1 MKIIRVPIAPLH
13 MINAYMIV
21 SESGVVIIDTGLPGS
36 EKHFLKALADEG
48 RRPDDVRL
56 IIVTHA
62 HVDHAGSAA
71 ALKRLTGAPLLA
83 HRADLPHYR
92 QERAMS
98 YCPTGP
104 FGRLFKSTGLIQ
116 APYEAFEPDI
126 VMDGTDDL
134 PLNPF
139 GVAGIARYTPGHTAG
154 SISVLLD
161 DRNVLVSDLISS
173 GILLGGIVRLKSP
186 KRPPF
191 EDDPHLVA
199 DQLERLVEEGA
210 KHFHVGHGATLGHCE
225 VCRHIVRLRRL

>member
-36 EKHFLKALADEG
+36 EKRFLKALADEG
-48 RRPDDVRL
+48 RRPEDVRL

-134 PLNPF
+134 PLNRF

>member
-1 MKIIRVPIAPLH
+1 MKIVRVPIAPLH
-13 MINAYMIV
+13 MINAYLIV
-21 SESGVVIIDTGLPGS
+21 CEGGVVIVDTGLPGS
-36 EKHFLKALADEG
+36 ENRFLKALAEQG
-48 RRPDDVRL
+48 KRASDVTL

-104 FGRLFKSTGLIQ
+104 FGRLFKATGLIQ

-126 VMDGTDDL
+126 VMDGSDDL
-134 PLNPF
+134 SLKTF
-139 GVAGIARYTPGHTAG
+139 GVAGSARYTPGHTAG

-199 DQLERLVEEGA
+199 DQLERLVQEGA
-210 KHFHVGHGATLGHCE
+210 KHFHVGHGATLDHCE
-225 VCRHIVRLRRL
+225 VCRHIVRLRRS

>member
-1 MKIIRVPIAPLH
+1 MKIVRVPIAPLH

-21 SESGVVIIDTGLPGS
+21 SDGGVVIVDTGLPGS
-36 EKHFLKALADEG
+36 EKRFAGALAAEG
-48 RRPDDVRL
+48 KRTSDVRL

-62 HVDHAGSAA
+62 HIDHAGSAA

-104 FGRLFKSTGLIQ
+104 FGRLFKATGLIQ
-116 APYEAFEPDI
+116 SPYEAFEPDI

-134 PLNPF
+134 SLKPF

-173 GILLGGIVRLKSP
+173 GILLGGIVRLKSS

-199 DQLERLVEEGA
+199 DQLERLVEAGGR
-210 KHFHVGHGATLGHCE
+210 HFHVGHGATLGSCE
-225 VCRHIVRLRRL
+225 VCRHIVRLRRV

>member
-1 MKIIRVPIAPLH
+1 
-13 MINAYMIV
+13 MIV
-21 SESGVVIIDTGLPGS
+21 SDSGVVIVDTGLPGS
-36 EKHFLKALADEG
+36 ERSFIRALAAEG
-48 RRPDDVRL
+48 KHASDVRL

-83 HRADLPHYR
+83 HRADAPYYR
-92 QERAMS
+92 RERAMT

-104 FGRLFKSTGLIQ
+104 FGRLFKATGLIQ

-126 VMDGTDDL
+126 AMDGTGDL
-134 PLNPF
+134 SLKPF
-139 GVAGIARYTPGHTAG
+139 GVEGIARYTPGHTAG
-154 SISVLLD
+154 SISVMLD

-199 DQLERLVEEGA
+199 HQLERLVNEGG

-225 VCRHIVRLRRL
+225 VCRHIVRLRRA